1 LNMLIESL
9 EITLSLTKQ
18 LVIKLQYSSKV
29 ILLLLFVM
37 HLVAC
42 MWIRLGEIYIDGPE
56 GSWLKVE
63 IENDA
68 DIGLGYSAYTK
79 YITAFYWV
87 MVTLT
92 TVGYGDIYGYSYQE
106 YIFTMVV
113 EFIGIAFF
121 SFIIGSINNVLFTD
135 ENQNMQD
142 LLFERLDIWLV
153 KLDNSRTD
161 KSLSKTLYQ
170 RIQTF
175 I

>member
-1 LNMLIESL
+1 
-9 EITLSLTKQ
+9 
-18 LVIKLQYSSKV
+18 
-29 ILLLLFVM
+29 
-37 HLVAC
+37 
-42 MWIRLGEIYIDGPE
+42 
-56 GSWLKVE
+56 
-63 IENDA
+63 
-68 DIGLGYSAYTK
+68 
-79 YITAFYWV
+79 

-92 TVGYGDIYGYSYQE
+92 TVGYGDIYGYCYQE

-142 LLFERLDIWLV
+142 QLFERLDIWLV

-170 RIQTF
+170 HIQTF
-175 I
+175 IKEAYSYDHTKLI

>member
-1 LNMLIESL
+1 MSILSMVIESM
-9 EITLSLTKQ
+9 EVSLSLSKQ

-42 MWIRLGEIYIDGPE
+42 MWIRIGEAYIDEPA

-63 IENDA
+63 IENDEA
-68 DIGLGYSAYTK
+68 IGLSYSAYTK
-79 YITAFYWV
+79 YVTAFYWV

-135 ENQNMQD
+135 ENQNM
-142 LLFERLDIWLV
+142 
-153 KLDNSRTD
+153 
-161 KSLSKTLYQ
+161 
-170 RIQTF
+170 
-175 I
+175 